1 MEKICC
7 IQQLNFLPSIYKFL
21 ILNLQLFQQFFLINN
36 TFNLKLKKKIKHARY
51 AQILIFLYLWVTSPM
66 KCKWFS
72 QKLKKGQKINKSFI
86 NIEQKMDHFQCVT
99 TWKLVD
105 RLGNF
110 FLPTLCLIPSYNY
123 SYNTNIYPL
132 TNLSTTRQK
141 YEILA
146 KKLEVSEK
154 KCHNSVTI

>member
-1 MEKICC
+1 M
-7 IQQLNFLPSIYKFL
+7 
-21 ILNLQLFQQFFLINN
+21 
-36 TFNLKLKKKIKHARY
+36 
-51 AQILIFLYLWVTSPM
+51 YLWVTSPL
-66 KCKWFS
+66 KCEWFS

-110 FLPTLCLIPSYNY
+110 FLPTLCLIPSYNLKK
-123 SYNTNIYPL
+123 NNNIYPL

-154 KCHNSVTI
+154 NVIIQSPFDIFEEEKNKTPYFTCIYNFWWRQIIFLQVLLKLDKKCPIFNVL